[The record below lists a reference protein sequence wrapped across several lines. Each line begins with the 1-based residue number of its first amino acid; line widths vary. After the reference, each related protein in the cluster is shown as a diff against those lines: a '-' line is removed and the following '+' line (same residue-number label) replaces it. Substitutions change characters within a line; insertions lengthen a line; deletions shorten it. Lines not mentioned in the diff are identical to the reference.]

1 MKVSESRKW
10 PIAMLSKAL
19 RTDNNNSDCSILR
32 SQVKEKDEIIDVVSE
47 PPVESKKRQRT
58 PKGGAEDKS
67 GKRSKEEKKQEL
79 QQQKSQE
86 EIQREET
93 FKTWLSGLHRRRKVG

>member
-1 MKVSESRKW
+1 
-10 PIAMLSKAL
+10 MLSKAL

-67 GKRSKEEKKQEL
+67 GKRLKEEKKQEL

-93 FKTWLSGLHRRRKVG
+93 FKTWLSGLHRRRKVS